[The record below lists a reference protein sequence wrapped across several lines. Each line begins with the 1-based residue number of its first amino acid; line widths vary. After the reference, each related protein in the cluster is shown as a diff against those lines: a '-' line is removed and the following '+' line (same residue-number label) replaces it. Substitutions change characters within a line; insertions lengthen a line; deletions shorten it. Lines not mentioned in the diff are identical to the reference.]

1 MEIAQTVRAWREKN
15 DLTQEDVAKEINM
28 SRPQYA
34 RLETGVFGFKAE
46 YIKKIAETFN
56 VSANELLGIERKDE
70 KGDFME
76 IAQGLKRWREK
87 QGLNQGEV
95 ANAIGTKQTIYSRYE
110 RGEQLPGSSVIK
122 KIAET
127 FHADANE
134 LLGIEWKD

>member
-76 IAQGLKRWREK
+76 IAQGLKR
-87 QGLNQGEV
+87 
-95 ANAIGTKQTIYSRYE
+95 
-110 RGEQLPGSSVIK
+110 
-122 KIAET
+122 
-127 FHADANE
+127 
-134 LLGIEWKD
+134 